1 MGSGKWEPDVLCV
14 NAMSIADL
22 TIIKKPPKV
31 LQHTYSHAMKKRKIK
46 RPGKVQKIIKPLMPE
61 QAEKAEIAIEG
72 ADHLYKEIR
81 IENRLEDEQ
90 GNEVKLK
97 EGADVDVVVEAD
109 ADATV
114 PAHPIEKKPKRD

>member
-22 TIIKKPPKV
+22 TIIKTPPKV

-46 RPGKVQKIIKPLMPE
+46 RPGKVQKIIKPLIPE
-61 QAEKAEIAIEG
+61 QSEKAEIAVEG
-72 ADHLYKEIR
+72 ADHLYREIR

-114 PAHPIEKKPKRD
+114 PTHPPTKKSKRG

>member
-1 MGSGKWEPDVLCV
+1 MGSGKWEPDVLRV

-22 TIIKKPPKV
+22 TIIKTPPKV
-31 LQHTYSHAMKKRKIK
+31 LQYTYSHAMKKPKMR
-46 RPGKVQKIIKPLMPE
+46 RPGKAENIITPLIRE
-61 QAEKAEIAIEG
+61 KAEKAEIAVEG
-72 ADHLYKEIR
+72 ADHLYREIR

-114 PAHPIEKKPKRD
+114 PAHPTEKRPRRD